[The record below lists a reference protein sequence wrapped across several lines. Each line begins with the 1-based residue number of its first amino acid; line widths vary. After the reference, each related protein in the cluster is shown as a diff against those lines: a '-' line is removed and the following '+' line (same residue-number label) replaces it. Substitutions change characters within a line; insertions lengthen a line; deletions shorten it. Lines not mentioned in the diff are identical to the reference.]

1 MKKSFWS
8 QILLMVSFGES
19 PTSLPAQVVLWSPLL
34 TFKLGGQG
42 SSSGWTSTQGL
53 KIIEQKGLPLH

>member
-8 QILLMVSFGES
+8 QILPMVSFGES
-19 PTSLPAQVVLWSPLL
+19 PTSLPVQVVLWSPLL

-42 SSSGWTSTQGL
+42 SSPGRTSTKVL
-53 KIIEQKGLPLH
+53 K